1 MGGWACMKTSYDLY
15 DITIQMLCAVGL
27 LLSGL
32 GILGNCG
39 FIVAFG
45 LTMFSI
51 AFSAFFI
58 KYIYDMRQDKNV

>member
-1 MGGWACMKTSYDLY
+1 MKTSYDFY

-27 LLSGL
+27 LLVGL
-32 GILGNCG
+32 GVLGDCG
-39 FIVAFG
+39 FIVVFG

-58 KYIYDMRQDKNV
+58 KCIYDMREDKKG